1 MKPITSLAI
10 GAVLVPVGLLI
21 GFAWVPSAAADLSAY
36 NGAVP
41 CTTPTSAARTCW
53 TEVSATVTK
62 TEIVPRSKGNSDW
75 RVSVTDQFGMQSV
88 DVAHR
93 SVFNRLTAGD
103 EISARFWGEHLVLL
117 RVPGDE
123 DLPTDDE
130 PGRQLV
136 IAILC
141 GAFCLLSGAIFF
153 LGGLGLHRYEGSWMV
168 TASRSEWDENIF
180 NVVAAPAR
188 RWLEF
193 ILVVSF
199 IGLAS
204 TTIAYGWFDIPP
216 LPVALVTVGLC
227 ALGYA
232 WLLHH
237 RARTAMES
245 DQFRRKHR

>member
-1 MKPITSLAI
+1 M
-10 GAVLVPVGLLI
+10 
-21 GFAWVPSAAADLSAY
+21 
-36 NGAVP
+36 
-41 CTTPTSAARTCW
+41 
-53 TEVSATVTK
+53 TK
-62 TEIVPRSKGNSDW
+62 TEIVPRPKGNSDW
-75 RVSVTDQFGMQSV
+75 RVALTDQFGTQTV
-88 DVAHR
+88 NVAHR
-93 SVFNRLTAGD
+93 SVFNRLTGGD
-103 EISARFWGEHLVLL
+103 EISARFWGGHLVLL

-141 GAFCLLSGAIFF
+141 GAFCLICGAIFF

-180 NVVAAPAR
+180 NVVAPPVR

-193 ILVVSF
+193 ILVVAF
-199 IGLAS
+199 VGLAA
-204 TTIAYGWFDIPP
+204 TTIAWAWLDIPP

-237 RARTAMES
+237 RARMAMES
-245 DQFRRKHR
+245 GQFRRKHR